1 MSKREREEKEEEEE
15 ELLRLREIGAIG
27 QGRRDGWGGAL
38 TMGAEIHPGRR
49 FGSTLI
55 GESGS
60 WRWGQ
65 GGVSV
70 RTVWSDGKG
79 VPM

>member
-38 TMGAEIHPGRR
+38 TMGG
-49 FGSTLI
+49 
-55 GESGS
+55 
-60 WRWGQ
+60 
-65 GGVSV
+65 
-70 RTVWSDGKG
+70 
-79 VPM
+79 